1 MIKRVHLFLSIF
13 LLSSVLTYGQFH
25 KGSCIID
32 YRVNINDPIL
42 LNNYLFSDN
51 FQNKWIE
58 TVIDLHETLSGISIS
73 NKKFGIRKDTLQ
85 IAEKTSVKGKIKYTT
100 SKFPLKQLVDVTF
113 SSNELV
119 IYTKWKNIVVERYQH
134 KKLKTSQIIVIKQ
147 FKKEKYAKL
156 LALFIRIK
164 KMNAERV
171 KL

>member
-1 MIKRVHLFLSIF
+1 MIM
-13 LLSSVLTYGQFH
+13 
-25 KGSCIID
+25 ID
-32 YRVNINDPIL
+32 HFPDINVFYTDDGKFVS
-42 LNNYLFSDN
+42 LNKKC
-51 FQNKWIE
+51 KWIE